1 MINGLDGVDVGMV
14 AAAGAAVLIG
24 VIYAALRGHRGDP
37 LERLASWAQG
47 RGLDYVA
54 PQSDT
59 VLATFVGE
67 LEGGRVDVEVT
78 RVSRGLGVDLPTRL
92 TTVTAGP
99 AADARVGGPVCVLQ
113 PAAWVLDR
121 DGHEAGEPIASG
133 DAAFDERWSARGADA
148 DSVALVLSPAL
159 RACLMGA
166 DAEGLIIEVASGS
179 VAIPM
184 PGVCADPHELDRRL
198 NLALAL
204 SLAGLA

>member
-1 MINGLDGVDVGMV
+1 MV
-14 AAAGAAVLIG
+14 AAAGVAVLIG

-67 LEGGRVDVEVT
+67 LEGVHVDVEVT
-78 RVSRGLGVDLPTRL
+78 RVSRGMGVDLPTRL
-92 TTVTAGP
+92 TTVTAGS
-99 AADARVGGPVCVLQ
+99 AADAPAGGPVCVLQ
-113 PAAWVLDR
+113 SAAWVLDR
-121 DGHEAGEPIASG
+121 DGREAGERIASG
-133 DAAFDERWSARGADA
+133 DTGFDERWSARGADA
-148 DSVALVLSPAL
+148 DAVALVLSPAM
-159 RACLMGA
+159 RACLMEA
-166 DAEGLIIEVASGS
+166 DAEGLVIEVTPGS

-204 SLAGLA
+204 SSAGLA